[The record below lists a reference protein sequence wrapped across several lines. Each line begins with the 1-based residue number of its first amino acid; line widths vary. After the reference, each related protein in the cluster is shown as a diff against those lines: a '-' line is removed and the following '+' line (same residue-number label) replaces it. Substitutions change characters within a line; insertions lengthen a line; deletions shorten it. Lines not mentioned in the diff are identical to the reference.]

1 MTDYQDIKL
10 VEANRL
16 HSVQYNG
23 GNNQSTAEWTNKVG
37 SGINLQAGDTYE
49 VHSSYISERGAES
62 ETIEFKGEF
71 IERKNFIETQI
82 TPSDFN
88 GSLSNGLRTINQYNL
103 EEASN
108 VSVPRDLFDNKATI
122 SISYYINCMGEYSV
136 MLPRR
141 HILKCGPEGEDS
153 DPNSDINFS
162 LVYNSGLID
171 SISNGLPSTRLTSF
185 FIPDYRIDNGQIAY
199 IKTLTDKTPC
209 YKLKMDNSRYTLF
222 VKKKT
227 YFNGD
232 FTSSKYALSPI
243 VIEAIP
249 ANGTTAILSDPSN
262 DIDKSIHFS
271 IYFIINSITY
281 VILTTA
287 FDSTTFN
294 TTVTFS
300 PPIVG
305 GLAID
310 TALNDFYFGASVSGT
325 EIESVPNFLGPAGFE
340 YIPFKQLIDI
350 ELPDGKNSATDIS
363 NIITDTLSTVQKNE
377 TFKYSVGED
386 EQTPGESDVTN
397 YIETNCMKAFNC
409 GNMQCHNKDHYD
421 AYIQQGYSP
430 ETLQKAVRYI
440 SNFQFVAYKR
450 PEIQETGRLLNNNMW
465 YEASRINQVS
475 ALAQWEGTNCVRDQV
490 TVKGKLYGLII
501 LQGLVW
507 RKKNLQIF
515 SNFLKSQA
523 LYPELFNLDNI
534 QTDDKPQYNT
544 ASFSVDTA
552 RFIHV
557 NNHNNT
563 NYDWLGYD
571 GMKQNATPAVENG
584 NGNTVVTEKAC
595 PFWFQYKKE
604 HENFFDEDNAID
616 RTFYNQFDG
625 IPTFGCLY
633 KVGNGNAFNDDR
645 DFSAAILYDYY
656 GFTNNIDNGTS
667 NIWGNGLANH
677 RQGGFDQC
685 FQAWGTAAI
694 LPFNGYPNYFPSNI
708 TGINGLPNV
717 TSGNISGVPIPSFS
731 TKVALANSSYKSTN
745 NSSGTLVS
753 GNLNP
758 TNADLFLSS
767 YIINKVYIGANKPS
781 FIYDSLQNRFKFTLL
796 NTPNRTQQQF
806 NTGVISNGSNKGPED
821 QGSEAFADVIKYN
834 PSDLLQNFTPDKMPY
849 QMQIRKWT
857 SQVSGNYQG
866 FFSTLNPAIEP
877 FRAYDSFCGISIDDF
892 GYSETPNNNNM
903 WNILGF
909 DNSQLHNVKTSDN
922 VISNLVVDANNINS
936 LSQIVTNADFQS
948 VSEPQK
954 SVNFVG
960 VPLGGQQLPTRYFV
974 SQYVANK
981 TDQFVDA
988 PMTTPPISIEN
999 VSVAF
1004 TAKNLPITILR
1015 PYYLVKSSLNEGS
1028 NYLGQANSGIPS
1040 NIVGVIPKTN
1050 EAGDYYQKSGGF
1062 DVFTI
1067 TRPMTI
1073 TNITTSIHDPDGS
1086 LAHVNDGS
1094 SVIYKFTKQRSI
1106 LTIDDIVEDAEQ
1118 NQKSNKKKK

>member
-37 SGINLQAGDTYE
+37 SGINLQAGDQYE

-71 IERKNFIETQI
+71 IERKDFIETQI

-88 GSLSNGLRTINQYNL
+88 GSSTNDLRTINQYNL

-141 HILKCGPEGEDS
+141 HILQCGPGFVDD
-153 DPNSDINFS
+153 DPHHEINFNN
-162 LVYNSGLID
+162 VFDGQLID
-171 SISNGLPSTRLTSF
+171 TIANGLPSTRLTSF
-185 FIPDYRIDNGQIAY
+185 FIPDYRIDNSQTAY
-199 IKTLTDKTPC
+199 IDTLTDKTQC
-209 YKLKMDNSRYTLF
+209 YKLKMDNARYTLF

-227 YFNGD
+227 YFNSD
-232 FTSSKYALSPI
+232 FTENKYPLTIFVTAP
-243 VIEAIP
+243 VP
-249 ANGTTAILSDPSN
+249 PNGTTAILTDTELE
-262 DIDKSIHFS
+262 IDLSKNFS
-271 IYFIINSITY
+271 IYFIVGGITY
-281 VILTTA
+281 IILTT
-287 FDSTTFN
+287 SVNTTTFN
-294 TTVTFS
+294 TTVTFT
-300 PPIVG
+300 PPIASG
-305 GLAID
+305 F
-310 TALNDFYFGASVSGT
+310 TLNQPLDDFYFGESVSGT
-325 EIESVPNFLGPAGFE
+325 EIQSVPNFLGPAGFE

-363 NIITDTLSTVQKNE
+363 NIITDTLSTVQK
-377 TFKYSVGED
+377 TTAFKFQVGAHGE
-386 EQTPGESDVTN
+386 EQDVTN

-421 AYIQQGYSP
+421 AYIQPGYIA

-465 YEASRINQVS
+465 YEAGRIGEEP
-475 ALAQWEGTNCVRDQV
+475 ALAKWEGTNCVRDQV
-490 TVKGKLYGLII
+490 TVKGKQYGLIT

-507 RKKNLQIF
+507 RKENLQIF

-534 QTDDKPQYNT
+534 QAGDKPQSNT
-544 ASFSVDTA
+544 ANFNVDTA

-557 NNHNNT
+557 NNRNNT
-563 NYDWLGYD
+563 DFYWLGYD
-571 GMKQNATPAVENG
+571 GMKNNPTPTVENG
-584 NGNTVVTEKAC
+584 NGNTVVAEKAC
-595 PFWFQYKKE
+595 PWFFQYKKE
-604 HENFFDEDNAID
+604 HEDFFDEANALD
-616 RTFYNQFDG
+616 RNYYNQFDG

-633 KVGNGNAFNDDR
+633 KVGNGNTFGDDR

-656 GFTNNIDNGTS
+656 NFTNNISDGTT
-667 NIWGNGLANH
+667 NIWGNGIDNR

-694 LPFNGYPNYFPSNI
+694 LPFNGYPNFFPPNNDLNSSPTV
-708 TGINGLPNV
+708 TGESGL
-717 TSGNISGVPIPSFS
+717 PIPSFS
-731 TKVALANSSYKSTN
+731 TQVELSTGSYTTTNGSATNVTGTVDGNSP
-745 NSSGTLVS
+745 TLY
-753 GNLNP
+753 
-758 TNADLFLSS
+758 LSS
-767 YIINKVYIGANKPS
+767 YIINKLYMGANKPS

-796 NTPNRTQQQF
+796 NTPNRTQQQYS
-806 NTGVISNGSNKGPED
+806 TGIQIINGDDKNPED
-821 QGSEAFADVIKYN
+821 QGSEGFADVIKYN
-834 PSDLLQNFTPDKMPY
+834 PSDLLQNFTPDRMPY
-849 QMQIRKWT
+849 QKSIRKYHSQTTNDPNLYT
-857 SQVSGNYQG
+857 S
-866 FFSTLNPAIEP
+866 LNLAIEP
-877 FRAYDSFCGISIDDF
+877 FRAYDSFSGISIDDF
-892 GYSETPNNNNM
+892 GYTESSDNNNM

-909 DNSQLHNVKTSDN
+909 DNSQLHNEKTPEN
-922 VISNLVVDANNINS
+922 NIANLVIDSNNINS
-936 LSQIVTNADFQS
+936 LSQITTNANFQS

-954 SVNFVG
+954 FVNWSG
-960 VPLGGQQLPTRYFV
+960 VVLGGQQLPTKYFV
-974 SQYVANK
+974 TGTSATV
-981 TDQFVDA
+981 TLDDA
-988 PMTTPPISIEN
+988 PVSTPPISIEYT
-999 VSVAF
+999 SVAF
-1004 TAKNLPITILR
+1004 VAKNLPITILR
-1015 PYYLVKSSLNEGS
+1015 PYYLIKSSLNEGS

-1050 EAGDYYQKSGGF
+1050 EAGDYYQKSGGY

-1106 LTIDDIVEDAEQ
+1106 LTIDDIVEDVEQ
-1118 NQKSNKKKK
+1118 NQKSSKKKK